1 MPAPLAV
8 PVPFLLHLP
17 GSTVEDV
24 AIFCVAVLVAVT
36 VSAESQGLAAT
47 LLGDRQPGGGT
58 RFQFNAFLHLD
69 PIGTLCFFV
78 AGFGWAKEVKINVAN
93 FRHPRVYLMLS
104 RLAGP
109 LGNFMMASIAASIYA
124 LLTNFGFED
133 KAFSSVVVVNLM
145 MAVYG
150 CICIYPLPGS
160 SIVGAIFHG
169 GEGFAKTVRYFCLVS
184 PFLLLAWFIVARL
197 LDRDVI
203 GAVLHPIVRSIA
215 HFLAT
220 GM

>member
-8 PVPFLLHLP
+8 PVPFLLHIP

-24 AIFCVAVLVAVT
+24 AVFCVAALVAVT

-47 LLGDRQPGGGT
+47 LLGDRQSGGGT
-58 RFQFNAFLHLD
+58 RFNFNAFLHLD
-69 PIGTLCFFV
+69 PLGTLCFFV
-78 AGFGWAKEVKINVAN
+78 AGFGWAKEVKIDVAK
-93 FRHPRVYLMLS
+93 FRHPRFYLMLS

-133 KAFSSVVVVNLM
+133 KAFSAVVVVNLM

-150 CICIYPLPGS
+150 CICMYPLPGS
-160 SIVGAIFHG
+160 SIVGLIFRG
-169 GEGFAKTVRYFCLVS
+169 GEGFDKTVRYFRLVS
-184 PFLLLAWFIVARL
+184 PFLLLAWFIAARL
-197 LDRDVI
+197 LERDVI
-203 GAVLHPIVRSIA
+203 GTVLHPLVQSTA
-215 HFLAT
+215 FFLTT